1 MHMQISTERN
11 NNNKKNWFSFTL
23 DYCICMKCWYK
34 HLEYEK
40 KKKKHHLCGLIG
52 RIDLTDVA
60 DPDKVIVS
68 WQMLTKMYN
77 DILLRKK

>member
-1 MHMQISTERN
+1 MK
-11 NNNKKNWFSFTL
+11 KKNP
-23 DYCICMKCWYK
+23 
-34 HLEYEK
+34 
-40 KKKKHHLCGLIG
+40 HHLCGLIG

-60 DPDKVIVS
+60 EPDKVIVS